1 MKFTNY
7 LKEISDV
14 SNFPMISLIMFVSIF
29 ALVIAY
35 VFTADKKEMDKKAE
49 IPLH

>member
-7 LKEISDV
+7 LKEINDV
-14 SNFPMISLIMFVSIF
+14 SIFPMISLIMFVSIF
-29 ALVIAY
+29 ALVITY
-35 VFTADKKEMDKKAE
+35 VFTADKKQMDKQAE